1 MIYFDNAAT
10 TYPKPEQVYDF
21 MNSFYRD
28 FGVSVS
34 RGQYKES
41 SITANLVRETR
52 DLILNLFHASA
63 NYETV
68 FTPSST
74 IAMNTILFGQTW
86 KPNDVVYITRFEHN
100 AVLRTL
106 EKIKELYRIQIKYI
120 EPVDKENLDYDL
132 NTIKSLFVQNKPKMV
147 ILNHASNSFGFIFP
161 VKEVSNIA
169 HQVNAKTVIDMSQT
183 AGLIDINVENC
194 FDYVIFAG
202 HKTLYAPTGI
212 AGFIVNKSDE
222 IKPFIYGGTGIDSA
236 NIKMPNNL
244 PERLEAGTPNI
255 MSIAGLNASLKW
267 IFDIGINNIFKTE
280 QDNFTKLSDLL
291 DNYKNIKT
299 FIHPKG
305 MQVGI
310 IASVFDTYPCE
321 NIGIVLSEHDIA
333 VRTGLHCAPD
343 SHKYMGTFPSGTVRF
358 SLSYFTKDNDFDKL
372 AEALNYIKD
381 NT

>member
-10 TYPKPEQVYDF
+10 TYPKPDGVYDF

-28 FGVSVS
+28 YGVNVS
-34 RGQYKES
+34 RGQYKEA
-41 SITANLVRETR
+41 SIAANLVRETR

-74 IAMNTILFGQTW
+74 IAMNTILFGQIW
-86 KPNDVVYITRFEHN
+86 KQNDIVYITRFEHN

-106 EKIKELYRIQIKYI
+106 EKIRELYNIQIKYI
-120 EPVDKENLDYDL
+120 EPDKSTLEYDL
-132 NTIKSLFVQNKPKMV
+132 NTIKTLFIQDKPKMV

-161 VKEVSNIA
+161 IKDVSNIA

-183 AGLIDINVENC
+183 AGLIDINIEDS
-194 FDYVIFAG
+194 FDYLIFAG

-212 AGFIVNKSDE
+212 AGFVLKKSDS
-222 IKPFIYGGTGIDSA
+222 IKPFVFGGTGIDSS
-236 NIKMPNNL
+236 NIMMPDAL
-244 PERLEAGTPNI
+244 PERMEAGSPNI
-255 MSIAGLNASLKW
+255 MAIAGLNSAIKW
-267 IFDIGINNIFKTE
+267 ISQTGIENIYRKEKENFD
-280 QDNFTKLSDLL
+280 KLLAILNGFS
-291 DNYKNIKT
+291 NIKT
-299 FIHPKG
+299 YTHPKL

-310 IASVFDTYPCE
+310 IASIFDTYPCE
-321 NIGIVLSEHDIA
+321 NIGIVMSEHDIA

-343 SHKYMGTFPSGTVRF
+343 SHKFMGTYPSGTVRF
-358 SLSYFTKDNDFDKL
+358 SPSYFTSDEDFEKL
-372 AEALNYIKD
+372 NEVLNYIKE